1 MHLTLPT
8 VLLHYFLLETEAEN
22 LSFKFLIR
30 FNIHKEVN
38 FDHTKLSSTANTSVK
53 TANKFYKFYLI
64 NFFESNYRETSK
76 TMDRVATIEAND
88 GKLNL
93 SSSSL
98 DSDST
103 SDTSFLGLNPLD
115 DSKLREIEELR
126 VGHIKCNDFGIWQK

>member
-1 MHLTLPT
+1 
-8 VLLHYFLLETEAEN
+8 
-22 LSFKFLIR
+22 
-30 FNIHKEVN
+30 
-38 FDHTKLSSTANTSVK
+38 
-53 TANKFYKFYLI
+53 
-64 NFFESNYRETSK
+64 
-76 TMDRVATIEAND
+76 MDRVATIEAND

-126 VGHIKCNDFGIWQK
+126 VGHIKCNDFGI